1 MKWIKEHF
9 LPVVLGGLACV
20 FIFSTGWQRHQL
32 HPLKPVAS
40 ELLPVF
46 SIKDRGVA
54 IIARAVTAEESKRYF
69 GHDLVSRGVQ
79 PLQLMIQ
86 NNTSN
91 EYSLCPSSI
100 DLDRVE
106 AGKIAFK
113 VTKSA
118 IPRAI
123 AYRVASLLFWPFA
136 IPSTIDSIR
145 VMTHHNNLKK
155 DLKAKSVK
163 DEIVAPYSTFHR
175 ILFVPVTKFKD
186 VFKVTLI
193 DLDTLNPKEFST
205 TVENP
210 LGDGESEVEL
220 QAR

>member
-1 MKWIKEHF
+1 MM
-9 LPVVLGGLACV
+9 LATLA
-20 FIFSTGWQRHQL
+20 FIFLFATGWQRHQL

-46 SIKDRGVA
+46 SIKDRGVV
-54 IIARAVTAEESKRYF
+54 IFARAITPDESKRYF
-69 GHDLVSRGVQ
+69 GHDLISRGVQ

-86 NNTSN
+86 NNTSE

-106 AGKIAFK
+106 ASKVAFK

-145 VMTHHNNLKK
+145 VATHHNKLKR
-155 DLKAKSVK
+155 DLKAKAVK
-163 DEIVAPYSTFHR
+163 DEVIAPYTTFHR
-175 ILFVPVTKFKD
+175 ILFVPVQKFKE

-193 DLDTLNPKEFST
+193 DLDTLQPMEFNT

-210 LGDGESEVEL
+210 DQKSN
-220 QAR
+220 